1 MRLIFLDDDEAQDAF
16 EENREE
22 EIVEDM
28 MMMMMMMIV
37 FLQSKLSCDECFF
50 LTCRRVSLEK
60 KIERGLRK
68 KYDRHL
74 GRQKKIEIRGATNN
88 NDNNEKGGGRVL
100 LERET
105 MYILIRDTKTNTF
118 SNYKKLFLNC
128 FIKKKTFG
136 KASGRKRKR
145 FLPSRANRHQGVCS
159 YLHMMF
165 TPTNHIFL

>member
-1 MRLIFLDDDEAQDAF
+1 
-16 EENREE
+16 
-22 EIVEDM
+22 M
-28 MMMMMMMIV
+28 MMMMMMMMV

-50 LTCRRVSLEK
+50 FDVSTSGFLSLEK
-60 KIERGLRK
+60 EIERGLRK

-74 GRQKKIEIRGATNN
+74 GRQKNFEIRGATNN
-88 NDNNEKGGGRVL
+88 NNNNEEGGGRVL

-136 KASGRKRKR
+136 KASGRKRVNA
-145 FLPSRANRHQGVCS
+145 SS
-159 YLHMMF
+159 LHE
-165 TPTNHIFL
+165 PTVIRGFVHIYI

>member
-1 MRLIFLDDDEAQDAF
+1 
-16 EENREE
+16 
-22 EIVEDM
+22 
-28 MMMMMMMIV
+28 MMMMMMIV

-100 LERET
+100 LERQCIFLFAT
-105 MYILIRDTKTNTF
+105 QKRIRFRITK
-118 SNYKKLFLNC
+118 SSFLNC

-165 TPTNHIFL
+165 TSTNHIFL

>member
-1 MRLIFLDDDEAQDAF
+1 
-16 EENREE
+16 
-22 EIVEDM
+22 M
-28 MMMMMMMIV
+28 MMMMMMV

-100 LERET
+100 LERQCIFLFAT
-105 MYILIRDTKTNTF
+105 QKRIRFRITK
-118 SNYKKLFLNC
+118 SSFLNC

-165 TPTNHIFL
+165 TSTNHIFL

>member
-1 MRLIFLDDDEAQDAF
+1 MFFFDVSTSGFL
-16 EENREE
+16 
-22 EIVEDM
+22 
-28 MMMMMMMIV
+28 
-37 FLQSKLSCDECFF
+37 
-50 LTCRRVSLEK
+50 SLEK

-88 NDNNEKGGGRVL
+88 NNNNEEGGGRVL

-118 SNYKKLFLNC
+118 SHYKKFFFKLFY
-128 FIKKKTFG
+128 KKKNLRESLGEET
-136 KASGRKRKR
+136 RKR

-165 TPTNHIFL
+165 TSTNHIFL

>member
-28 MMMMMMMIV
+28 MMMMMMMMV
-37 FLQSKLSCDECFF
+37 FLQSKLSCDECLFVDEWF
-50 LTCRRVSLEK
+50 SVTREKDRKRIEK
-60 KIERGLRK
+60 KIRQT
-68 KYDRHL
+68 L
-74 GRQKKIEIRGATNN
+74 GEAKKIEIRGATNN

-100 LERET
+100 LERQCIFLFAT
-105 MYILIRDTKTNTF
+105 QKRIRFRITK
-118 SNYKKLFLNC
+118 SSFLNC

-165 TPTNHIFL
+165 TSTNHIFL

>member
-1 MRLIFLDDDEAQDAF
+1 MMK
-16 EENREE
+16 
-22 EIVEDM
+22 M
-28 MMMMMMMIV
+28 MMMMMV

-100 LERET
+100 LERQCIFLFAT
-105 MYILIRDTKTNTF
+105 QKRIRFRITK
-118 SNYKKLFLNC
+118 SSFLNC

-165 TPTNHIFL
+165 TSTNHIFL

>member
-1 MRLIFLDDDEAQDAF
+1 
-16 EENREE
+16 
-22 EIVEDM
+22 M
-28 MMMMMMMIV
+28 MMMMMMMMV

-50 LTCRRVSLEK
+50 FDVSTSGFLSLEK

-100 LERET
+100 LERQCIFLFAT
-105 MYILIRDTKTNTF
+105 QKRIRFRITK
-118 SNYKKLFLNC
+118 SSFLNC

-165 TPTNHIFL
+165 TSTNHIFL

>member
-1 MRLIFLDDDEAQDAF
+1 
-16 EENREE
+16 
-22 EIVEDM
+22 M
-28 MMMMMMMIV
+28 MMMMMMMV

-50 LTCRRVSLEK
+50 FDVSTSGFLSLEK
-60 KIERGLRK
+60 EIERGLRK

-74 GRQKKIEIRGATNN
+74 GRQKNFEIRGATNN
-88 NDNNEKGGGRVL
+88 NNNNEEGGGRVL

-165 TPTNHIFL
+165 TSTNHIFL